1 MESNEIP
8 TPPLLAE
15 LAINDE
21 FTKELIRFNFNFI
34 LQAIK
39 TRRNIEILKQDGYFE
54 RAVSLYNDEDFR
66 SLHFLLSAET
76 DEVLVQLVGNRLEI
90 PSVQQGPGKKSI
102 TVEKQVLISLW
113 YLEP

>member
-8 TPPLLAE
+8 PPPLLAE
-15 LAINDE
+15 LAINDD

-39 TRRNIEILKQDGYFE
+39 KRRNIEILKQDGYFE

-66 SLHFLLSAET
+66 SLHFLLSSET
-76 DEVLVQLVGNRLEI
+76 DEVLVQLAGNLLEI
-90 PSVQQGPGKKSI
+90 PSVQQGPGKNLLLLKS
-102 TVEKQVLISLW
+102 KS
-113 YLEP
+113 